1 MEFDQR
7 IFQSL
12 HIYRGGGVAFEVKPG
27 HRMSVEA
34 GSTGNKPTEK
44 TIAIIAAII
53 GCSQRD

>member
-1 MEFDQR
+1 M
-7 IFQSL
+7 
-12 HIYRGGGVAFEVKPG
+12 AFEVKPG

-44 TIAIIAAII
+44 TIAIIADII